1 MKKILAITLASLMAL
16 SFVGCS
22 KNEETATVDADG
34 GVEEIIEATVEY
46 EGYEFGYGVNEDGD
60 YEITYVIYDGADSI
74 DIEIPDEID
83 GRDVTG
89 IAKDAFKADTF
100 IKSVK
105 IPDTITYIDDF
116 AFYGCTGLTEIT
128 LPDSVTDIGAGAFMN
143 CEALKTVKLSAALKN
158 IDNYAFMNCKALD
171 SAALPETLEAIGE
184 GAFFACEA
192 LTAVVIPA
200 SVKTVGKGA
209 FIYCDKLAAVTV
221 KNAKMTFPTA
231 QDELG
236 HDEFIGVFV
245 ACADTLVI
253 TADAGSTAQAY
264 AEAEQISFTATA
276 TEN

>member
-1 MKKILAITLASLMAL
+1 MRKILAIILAALMIM

-22 KNEETATVDADG
+22 GNEETATVDADAG
-34 GVEEIIEATVEY
+34 AEEIIAATITY
-46 EGYEFGYGVNEDGD
+46 EGYEFGYGVNDKGS
-60 YEITYVIYDGADSI
+60 YEITYVIYEGSESI

-105 IPDTITYIDDF
+105 LPATITYIDDF

-143 CEALKTVKLSAALKN
+143 CDALKTIKLSAALKN
-158 IDNYAFMNCKALD
+158 IGNYAFVNCKVLGAI
-171 SAALPETLEAIGE
+171 ALPETLEAIGE
-184 GAFFACEA
+184 GVFFACE
-192 LTAVVIPA
+192 TIESVVIPA
-200 SVKTVGKGA
+200 SVKTIGKGA
-209 FIYCDKLAAVTV
+209 FIYCEKLAAVTV
-221 KNAKMTFPTA
+221 QNAKLEFPTTKN
-231 QDELG
+231 ELG

-245 ACADTLVI
+245 ACADALVI

-264 AEAEQISFTATA
+264 AEAEEISFTATA
-276 TEN
+276 TEG